1 MARFLKSKAASHGR
15 APGSLVFI
23 GEHRMDR
30 PVLRLISY
38 DGATMEESELEGL
51 DQLTIAPGR
60 VTWLNL
66 YGLEDTSVAGAI
78 GARFGIHP
86 LVLEDVLNT
95 GQRPTLVDF
104 GEYVFVVVKM
114 LRAAPDDPDT
124 ILSEQLSV
132 ILGPGWV
139 VTFQERIGDV
149 FEPVRER
156 MRKAQGRIR
165 TAGADYLAYA
175 LLDTVVDNYIAVVE
189 RLGER
194 VEDVDEAVL
203 DEEDDVLERIN
214 DYKREMSY
222 LRKTVRP
229 AREAIGQLAKLDS
242 DLIADPTYPFLRDLH
257 GLATQA
263 GEAIDTY
270 REMLSDALNTYRTAV
285 GTRLNEI
292 MKVLTV
298 FAAIFIPLTF
308 IAGVYG
314 MNFDYLPE
322 LHLRYGYY
330 VLWGLMITVGG
341 GLLVYF
347 RRKGWL

>member
-1 MARFLKSKAASHGR
+1 MARFFKSKAASLGR
-15 APGSLVFI
+15 SPGSLVFI
-23 GEHRMDR
+23 GDHRMDR

-38 DGATMEESELEGL
+38 DVAAMEEIELAGL
-51 DQLTIAPGR
+51 EQLAIEPGR

-66 YGLEDTSVAGAI
+66 YGLDDTSLTSAI

-86 LVLEDVLNT
+86 LVLEDVVNT
-95 GQRPTLVDF
+95 TQRPTLVDF
-104 GEYVFVVVKM
+104 GDYVFVVVKM
-114 LRAAPDDPDT
+114 LRAADDDPDT
-124 ILSEQLSV
+124 ILSEQLSL
-132 ILGPGWV
+132 ILGPGWLL
-139 VTFQERIGDV
+139 TFQERIGDV

-165 TAGADYLAYA
+165 SAGADYLAYA

-214 DYKREMSY
+214 VYKREMNY
-222 LRKTVRP
+222 LRKSIRP

-242 DLIADPTYPFLRDLH
+242 DVVADQTLPFLRDLH
-257 GLATQA
+257 GLAVQA
-263 GEAIDTY
+263 GEAIDIY
-270 REMLSDALNTYRTAV
+270 REMLSEALNTYRTAV

-308 IAGVYG
+308 IAGIYG
-314 MNFDYLPE
+314 MNFEHIPE

-330 VLWGLMITVGG
+330 LLWGIMITVAG
-341 GLLVYF
+341 GLLFYF
-347 RRKGWL
+347 RRKGWI